1 MSLKILLTGKNGQI
15 GHDLRILLSKLGTLT
30 ALDRQQLDLATPD
43 SIRAAIRE
51 LRPNLIVNAAA
62 YTAVDRAES
71 EPELAQAVNG
81 DALEV
86 MAQEARAIGAVIVH
100 YSTDYVFDGTKQTP
114 YVETDAT
121 NPINVYG
128 KTKLAGEQA
137 LQSSGVPYII
147 FRTSWVYGTRGRNFL
162 LTILK
167 LASEQEEL
175 RIVDDQIGAPTWSR
189 TIADAT
195 CRILGQIGDSKSAR
209 SRLENRSGIYHLTAA
224 GEATWFGFARAILEE
239 CANSPKLEGW
249 YTEATQGMPLK
260 TKRVI
265 PIPSAEFPVPARRP
279 ANSLLCNSKVKSVFG
294 IELPDWR
301 TQLRLAILED
311 PLEDNLIAVS
321 KMEIRPPDS

>member
-15 GHDLRILLSKLGTLT
+15 GRDLQVLLSKLGTLT

-43 SIRAAIRE
+43 SVRAVIRD

-71 EPELAQAVNG
+71 EPELAQTVNG
-81 DALEV
+81 DALVV
-86 MAQEARAIGAVIVH
+86 MAQEARDIGAVIVH
-100 YSTDYVFDGTKQTP
+100 YSTDYVFDGAKQTP
-114 YVETDAT
+114 YLETDAT

-137 LQSSGVPYII
+137 LQCSGVPYII
-147 FRTSWVYGTRGRNFL
+147 LRTSWVYATRGHNFL

-167 LASEQEEL
+167 FASEREEL

-189 TIADAT
+189 AVADAT
-195 CRILGQIGDSKSAR
+195 CRILGRIGGSKSTR
-209 SRLENRSGIYHLTAA
+209 SSLENRSGIYHLTAA
-224 GEATWFGFARAILEE
+224 GQATWFGFARAILED
-239 CANSPKLEGW
+239 CASAPKLGRW
-249 YTEATQGMPLK
+249 YTEATQGRPLK

-279 ANSLLCNSKVKSVFG
+279 ANSLLSNSKVKSVFNVD
-294 IELPDWR
+294 LPDWR
-301 TQLRLAILED
+301 TELRLAILED
-311 PLEDNLIAVS
+311 PLGDNPTSVS
-321 KMEIRPPDS
+321 KLEILPLDR

>member
-15 GHDLRILLSKLGTLT
+15 GRDLQVLLSKLGTVT
-30 ALDRQQLDLATPD
+30 ALDREQLDLATPD
-43 SIRAAIRE
+43 SIRAAIRD

-86 MAQEARAIGAVIVH
+86 MAQEAREIGAVIVH

-147 FRTSWVYGTRGRNFL
+147 FRTSWVYATRGRNFL

-189 TIADAT
+189 TVADAT
-195 CRILGQIGDSKSAR
+195 CRVLGRIVDSKSTR
-209 SRLENRSGIYHLTAA
+209 SSLEKRSGIYHLTAA
-224 GEATWFGFARAILEE
+224 GEATWFGFARVILEE
-239 CANSPKLEGW
+239 CASAPKLERW
-249 YTEATQGMPLK
+249 YMEATQGRPLK

-265 PIPSAEFPVPARRP
+265 PIPSAEFRVPARRP
-279 ANSLLCNSKVKSVFG
+279 ANSLLSNSKVNSVFG
-294 IELPDWR
+294 VELPDWR
-301 TQLRLAILED
+301 TDLRLAILED
-311 PLEDNLIAVS
+311 PLGDNLIAVS